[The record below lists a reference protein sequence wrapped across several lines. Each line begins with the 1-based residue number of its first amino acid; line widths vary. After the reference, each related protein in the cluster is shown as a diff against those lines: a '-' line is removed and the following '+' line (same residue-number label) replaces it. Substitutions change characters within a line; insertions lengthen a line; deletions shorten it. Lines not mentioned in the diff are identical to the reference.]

1 MLFFAIEKVVKND
14 LFIVGAR
21 ERFYKDKMDV
31 LRKGINKN
39 RTNK

>member
-1 MLFFAIEKVVKND
+1 MLFYAFKKAVNGDIS
-14 LFIVGAR
+14 IVGAR
-21 ERFYKDKMDV
+21 ERFYIHKMDV